1 MPAFDDFEDEN
12 EHIRADHDQGCYQE
26 YLCDGVWDDI
36 EPYYDISNM
45 SVEWAKKLFHALYGK
60 GDFEGFDR
68 RDEGSPLYHPH
79 NQTKLTTDDMPD
91 TPVNP
96 AEFVDKVLSELTA
109 NGVFISDATPLV
121 LEGICRLFNYSMIAD
136 KHLAKHIR
144 SLVFPAQTGIGKSV
158 SVQVYVSML
167 TEQSSLLVVS
177 KVEEALQY
185 CQYINRLKGSDDYA
199 RCFYTVTDKNK
210 DHPLRIDA
218 QQLPNVQCAVIT
230 HNMFRKVGASHVETF
245 GQYHQK
251 PRDFITIDEKL
262 SFYEQY
268 KISYNELDQI
278 ISNLDHILTHSPSLA
293 PIQVCHQALNYL
305 KQYKHYLV
313 ARDDKIITDSHSIVV
328 RNTVDELQL
337 YPILDAL
344 GEDLVYSLYSKN
356 EPRKIIGLKNKQA
369 VLDASPKIRINHQ
382 KRTIIGVSR
391 RELWHDLDIELDIDD
406 FYCKHFPKLAKCHHV
421 QQFDAAVVKHLADG
435 GKINTDFCISD
446 DVEELS
452 KDYDFRDDRVICF
465 EILRLVFKAR
475 VDELFNELQQL
486 GADKN
491 PSYQRHTLDKVQ
503 AQLDALVYLNTN
515 DFMIYKSNMGNSA
528 FAVSNLVNQLG
539 VSVVLDAT
547 ASINQY
553 YQLANRYLGHV
564 AWVDAPQIRQYTNLT
579 IHIATGFNQS
589 RASLY
594 KAQASKVDENAISY
608 LSHAIAELQPD
619 DKLLI
624 ICHLDF
630 KKVLQKNCQ
639 DKRIQFTHWGNH
651 VGRNLWSDCNKV
663 MLIGWNYLNP
673 LEYISMIASAL
684 DSVLLTTRHLNDE
697 LVNEFSLS
705 QLADDIVQGLM
716 RSQARIIA
724 TPDSDCRPTDF
735 YLFHKGDEESQK
747 VIDLVLSQFPQA
759 KVEDWQPKGQA
770 VAVKKRKPQKKIDSI
785 IELLQEKAKSHQTY
799 LLNDLVDEL
808 GINKSTMSRIVNS
821 DEFAERLSE
830 QSYLLKQKDGK
841 SKQFILN

>member
-1 MPAFDDFEDEN
+1 
-12 EHIRADHDQGCYQE
+12 
-26 YLCDGVWDDI
+26 
-36 EPYYDISNM
+36 
-45 SVEWAKKLFHALYGK
+45 
-60 GDFEGFDR
+60 
-68 RDEGSPLYHPH
+68 
-79 NQTKLTTDDMPD
+79 
-91 TPVNP
+91 
-96 AEFVDKVLSELTA
+96 
-109 NGVFISDATPLV
+109 
-121 LEGICRLFNYSMIAD
+121 
-136 KHLAKHIR
+136 
-144 SLVFPAQTGIGKSV
+144 
-158 SVQVYVSML
+158 
-167 TEQSSLLVVS
+167 
-177 KVEEALQY
+177 
-185 CQYINRLKGSDDYA
+185 
-199 RCFYTVTDKNK
+199 
-210 DHPLRIDA
+210 
-218 QQLPNVQCAVIT
+218 
-230 HNMFRKVGASHVETF
+230 
-245 GQYHQK
+245 
-251 PRDFITIDEKL
+251 
-262 SFYEQY
+262 YEQY

-278 ISNLDHILTHSPSLA
+278 ISNLDHILTHSASLA

-305 KQYKHYLV
+305 KQYKNYLV

-328 RNTVDELQL
+328 RDPVDELQL
-337 YPILDAL
+337 SPILDAL
-344 GEDLVYSLYSKN
+344 GEDIVYSLHSKHP
-356 EPRKIIGLKNKQA
+356 PRKIIGLKNKQA
-369 VLDASPKIRINHQ
+369 VLDASPRLNINHE

-391 RELWHDLDIELDIDD
+391 IQLWKDLSFSLDADD
-406 FYCKHFPKLAKCHHV
+406 FYCKHFPNLDKCHP
-421 QQFDAAVVKHLADG
+421 APTWNYVKPAHLG
-435 GKINTDFCISD
+435 DF
-446 DVEELS
+446 EELGDPNYHQEYKRHS
-452 KDYDFRDDRVICF
+452 AEMEVYNAKGYDRLDESQLAL
-465 EILRLVFKAR
+465 EILRLVFKER
-475 VDELFNELQQL
+475 IDELFNELQQL

-491 PSYQRHTLDKVQ
+491 PSYQRHALDKVQ

-594 KAQASKVDENAISY
+594 KAQASQVDENALSY

-770 VAVKKRKPQKKIDSI
+770 VSVKKRKPQKKIDSI

-830 QSYLLKQKDGK
+830 QGYLLKQKDGK